1 MMNRCKFSRHFLC
14 KPQETTIVILF
25 LFIEFHADVQKIQ
38 RSIQYTD
45 VIFHDVCDEG
55 ITISE
60 NGTRATQDI
69 LYRGYVCFMNRPLKH
84 GDEVHLRGKHIE
96 DNLKHHK
103 EHAHIRIGL
112 TNSAPIR
119 NSIKSGIT
127 FRDVNCVQE
136 LCLGKYFEW
145 FHLRIKLH
153 DSLGCALMTSLN
165 DTERNITIYPTV
177 AAIGPFWLAI
187 NPYGIKS
194 TKISNI

>member
-1 MMNRCKFSRHFLC
+1 
-14 KPQETTIVILF
+14 
-25 LFIEFHADVQKIQ
+25 
-38 RSIQYTD
+38 
-45 VIFHDVCDEG
+45 
-55 ITISE
+55 
-60 NGTRATQDI
+60 
-69 LYRGYVCFMNRPLKH
+69 MNRPLKP

-119 NSIKSGIT
+119 NSIKSRIT
-127 FRDVNCVQE
+127 FRDINCVQE
-136 LCLGKYFEW
+136 LCPGKYFEW

-153 DSLGCALMTSLN
+153 DSIGCALMTSLN
-165 DTERNITIYPTV
+165 DTERNNSIYPTV

-194 TKISNI
+194 IYISNI

>member
-1 MMNRCKFSRHFLC
+1 
-14 KPQETTIVILF
+14 
-25 LFIEFHADVQKIQ
+25 
-38 RSIQYTD
+38 
-45 VIFHDVCDEG
+45 
-55 ITISE
+55 
-60 NGTRATQDI
+60 
-69 LYRGYVCFMNRPLKH
+69 MNRPLKP

-153 DSLGCALMTSLN
+153 DSLGCARMTSLN

-194 TKISNI
+194 IKISNI